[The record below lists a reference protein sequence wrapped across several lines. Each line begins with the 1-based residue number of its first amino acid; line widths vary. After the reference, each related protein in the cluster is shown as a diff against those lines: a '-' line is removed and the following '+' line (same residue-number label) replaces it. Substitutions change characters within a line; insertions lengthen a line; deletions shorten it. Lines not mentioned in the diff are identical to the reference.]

1 MGLMEVFA
9 FIIYLISAQFFVIL
23 LNIYFPLYPE
33 GAVDTYSIGP
43 AMTLFCIS
51 FMWTSTIYLL
61 GGSINA
67 RYDSWNQA
75 LQNPVYATGSESIY

>member
-1 MGLMEVFA
+1 MM
-9 FIIYLISAQFFVIL
+9 
-23 LNIYFPLYPE
+23 LNVYFPLYPT
-33 GAVDTYSIGP
+33 GADDTYPIGP

-67 RYDSWNQA
+67 RYDLWSQA
-75 LQNPVYATGSESIY
+75 FQNFVYS